1 MKVLVEV
8 WESLCFYMIGT
19 SVMKVL
25 VEVCES
31 L

>member
-8 WESLCFYMIGT
+8 CESLCFYMIGT